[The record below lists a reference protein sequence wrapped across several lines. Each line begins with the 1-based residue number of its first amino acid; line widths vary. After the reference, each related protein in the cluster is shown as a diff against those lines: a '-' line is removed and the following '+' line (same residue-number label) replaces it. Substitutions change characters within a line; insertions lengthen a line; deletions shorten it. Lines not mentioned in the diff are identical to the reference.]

1 MPYKSSHRWVAS
13 VLLLSMVVLS
23 ACVPAATSVPPAQ
36 EAAAVQPTAQP
47 AAPATEAPAAAAPA
61 EQGQKQITIYMQMG
75 GTQGDAGTLARTNGA
90 KAAAADFRI
99 KLVEQSSGWDPQ
111 KMIDQFKQAMAANPD
126 GIEIMG
132 HPGEDAFAALVDQ
145 AESQGIIVTSGNN
158 PLPNIEAKYQTKGFG
173 YAGADLHDGGYL
185 DRPGDGRSRTEEGRQ
200 GPHLRH
206 LAPGRAEAKSP
217 QGIYDALTA
226 AGVVVDKLD
235 VSNAVDTDSS
245 LAIPILTAYIAA
257 HPDLK
262 AIGTQHGNITAIL
275 PKVLQAAG
283 KKPGDIICGGIDLSP
298 ATVDAIKKGWISASF
313 DQVLY
318 LQGYYPVQQ
327 ICLDEELPDSGSA
340 HRYRCRHGDPAER
353 RSNRAS
359 HRAGHPLIRFYGET
373 NRL

>member
-1 MPYKSSHRWVAS
+1 MEKTAWRESVQETKHTFTTKEKKNKMKYLKFTAVLVAALALAS
-13 VLLLSMVVLS
+13 V
-23 ACVPAATSVPPAQ
+23 
-36 EAAAVQPTAQP
+36 AAASPLPSNSPAGIQPMAQ
-47 AAPATEAPAAAAPA
+47 A
-61 EQGQKQITIYMQMG
+61 KQLVIYMQMG
-75 GTQGDAGTLARTNGA
+75 GTQGDASTLARTNGA
-90 KAAAADFRI
+90 KAAAADFGI
-99 KLVEQSSGWDPQ
+99 KLVEQYSGWDPQ

-132 HPGEDAFAALVDQ
+132 HPGEDAFSALVDQ

-173 YAGADLHDGGYL
+173 YAGADLHDGGFL
-185 DRPGDGRSRTEEGRQ
+185 TGQAMVAAGLKKGDKALVYDIWHQEGRS
-200 GPHLRH
+200 
-206 LAPGRAEAKSP
+206 KSP

-226 AGVVVDKLD
+226 AGLVVDKLD
-235 VSNAVDTDSS
+235 VSNDVDTDSS

-298 ATVDAIKKGWISASF
+298 ATVDAIKNGWISASF

-318 LQGYYPVQQ
+318 LQGYTPVQQ
-327 ICLDEELPDSGSA
+327 IVLTKTLLIPGLHINTGVGTVTPQNVA
-340 HRYRCRHGDPAER
+340 LIA
-353 RSNRAS
+353 
-359 HRAGHPLIRFYGET
+359 PLIQQGVR
-373 NRL
+373 